1 MKTCVSCLGEQIG
14 LYSTWKRVTCYQFT
28 LIPNHLYVQNRPLTN
43 LIRFSNSPE
52 DRRLDL
58 PGRSEPARCT
68 VKNNGVSDTRAYN
81 SDNMLTSISFSGASI
96 GDLSY
101 GWDANQKQTSEPIAD
116 YTASTAASSPT
127 YRYVYASCID
137 EPVSRFKASGSES
150 LYYHRNQQYS
160 VDALTNGSAAI
171 VERYAYSAYG
181 MPTITNASG
190 NLLPEGSVDNRY
202 MYTGREWDQTPAM
215 YQYRA

>member
-1 MKTCVSCLGEQIG
+1 
-14 LYSTWKRVTCYQFT
+14 
-28 LIPNHLYVQNRPLTN
+28 
-43 LIRFSNSPE
+43 
-52 DRRLDL
+52 
-58 PGRSEPARCT
+58 